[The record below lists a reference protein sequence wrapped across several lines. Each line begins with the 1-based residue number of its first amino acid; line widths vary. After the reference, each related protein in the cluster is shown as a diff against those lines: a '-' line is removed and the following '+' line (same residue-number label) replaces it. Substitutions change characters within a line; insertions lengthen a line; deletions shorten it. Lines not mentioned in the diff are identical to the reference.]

1 MFVFPVGRCVF
12 SPKRNFQID
21 CRVLKSVRKAVLIHK
36 RISRL
41 GTVQKR
47 DTKGL
52 KSLTHARNEVRN

>member
-1 MFVFPVGRCVF
+1 MCL

-21 CRVLKSVRKAVLIHK
+21 CRVLKAVRKTVLMHT

-41 GTVQKR
+41 GTVQKS

-52 KSLTHARNEVRN
+52 KSSMHARKKVRN